1 MTTPSKE
8 TNPEQDVQHLFRAI
22 RKGKAHLTRFMLAAS
37 NNTLL
42 NCWNADGRTP
52 LIECCYI
59 KEESMRGHMVR
70 VIRDAG
76 ADVNKKDRSGKTA
89 LIHACEQKCNDI
101 VKILIQH
108 ANICP
113 DVEDYDGN
121 TALIHAAN
129 AGNDIAVEQLVKSFR
144 RLGLNV
150 DHYNRAGY
158 TALHVATINGFL
170 QCAKILA
177 GKGKASL
184 TLKDKVHQMTPLEWC
199 LNEGYQQSDV
209 EFLKPSTKFYRVA
222 KLTTTMAKYRKKSTQ
237 ENLPSSEA
245 SDSPAEAVAKPVRR
259 DKDLLRKSGSYSSN
273 EAFLDV
279 TDASSLSNVN
289 RPADSPIGE
298 MNLNMN
304 SLNVSRD
311 ASPRKTILRE
321 TSSEPGRQRSL
332 SQSDQ
337 QQDFDVAAVA
347 AKAGLPHSHSH
358 PITCKDLEI
367 SAVSQMFS
375 SEDDQDRFSSQGC
388 LTLPDEYGESDA
400 DDLESFGVDLDS
412 GYLTSTISQGRSSHM
427 PDILGCQ
434 DTDPNIDKPEGSNGG
449 SSQCGSRDV
458 NCNSSNYPLLQ
469 HSSDNCGSQRA
480 KNKIKPND
488 GSIPRNDYSGSTSE
502 DQHLSSDD
510 TEDGFSP
517 RSSEEP
523 FVVFDNNEPVQSTAT
538 QPVPQVMKSNII
550 LNLVESD
557 GSQSDHIQHT
567 GIVFNNTGSTVS
579 PNMNTASSEVINSL
593 SHTQEIET

>member
-1 MTTPSKE
+1 
-8 TNPEQDVQHLFRAI
+8 
-22 RKGKAHLTRFMLAAS
+22 
-37 NNTLL
+37 
-42 NCWNADGRTP
+42 
-52 LIECCYI
+52 
-59 KEESMRGHMVR
+59 
-70 VIRDAG
+70 
-76 ADVNKKDRSGKTA
+76 
-89 LIHACEQKCNDI
+89 
-101 VKILIQH
+101 
-108 ANICP
+108 
-113 DVEDYDGN
+113 
-121 TALIHAAN
+121 
-129 AGNDIAVEQLVKSFR
+129 
-144 RLGLNV
+144 
-150 DHYNRAGY
+150 
-158 TALHVATINGFL
+158 
-170 QCAKILA
+170 
-177 GKGKASL
+177 
-184 TLKDKVHQMTPLEWC
+184 MTPLEWC
-199 LNEGYQQSDV
+199 LNEGYPQSDV

-245 SDSPAEAVAKPVRR
+245 DSPAEAVAKPVRR

-279 TDASSLSNVN
+279 TDASSVSNVN
-289 RPADSPIGE
+289 RAADSPIGE
-298 MNLNMN
+298 MNFNMN
-304 SLNVSRD
+304 SLNISRD
-311 ASPRKTILRE
+311 ASPRKNILRE
-321 TSSEPGRQRSL
+321 TSSEPGRQRSF

-337 QQDFDVAAVA
+337 QQDFDATAAA

-375 SEDDQDRFSSQGC
+375 SEDEQDRFSSQGC

-427 PDILGCQ
+427 PDILGCPNN
-434 DTDPNIDKPEGSNGG
+434 TDLNIDKPDGSSKG

-469 HSSDNCGSQRA
+469 HSSANCGSQTG
-480 KNKIKPND
+480 KNKIKSYD
-488 GSIPRNDYSGSTSE
+488 RSIPPNDYSGSTSE

-523 FVVFDNNEPVQSTAT
+523 FVIFDDNGPVNSTAT
-538 QPVPQVMKSNII
+538 QPVPQVMKSNVI

-557 GSQSDHIQHT
+557 GSHSDHIQHT
-567 GIVFNNTGSTVS
+567 GIVFNNTGRTVS